1 MIKSKS
7 KVILTL
13 IFIMIISIVAS
24 LSAMTGIAFADSDS
38 SDFKTGHGTAES
50 PYEITSVEEFNN
62 VRYHLGAHFKQKD
75 NLDLSGSEFSPIG
88 SVTFPF
94 TGYYDGGQYQ
104 ISNVHIKQNSN
115 NVGLFAFVDNGGV
128 VENLKIVNAE
138 IKGEYNVGSIAG
150 TNRGLVIGCV
160 SAADVLGNGA
170 VGGIVGLNAVGGK
183 VKECGNTGNVYS
195 NKTEGMYV
203 GGIVGVNNSLVQNCY
218 NHGRINS
225 EDNTSITYSGGIVG
239 LNDGESYK
247 AEIDHCYNIGN
258 IFGNARG
265 QVAGDNIKGKIN
277 DCKWQASELN
287 KVASF
292 DSGIISNAVVLD
304 RKGFGSAS
312 SFNGWDFNGIWKY
325 IKSKSEYPLLNR
337 EYVEVESVSF
347 EESKIALR
355 QGDSLELKAVVK
367 PIHATENKAK
377 LKLNSNIPG
386 VILNS
391 NNVLSVAKTIKHDT
405 VINITA
411 TAENK
416 SAKLTVTVAKIQV
429 DSIKLINLDGK
440 NEISSLHGLHF
451 KGEIS
456 PNDAT
461 YKGVKYEVD
470 SSFAEITA
478 DGFLTIKENAPIGTK
493 ITVSAVSVD
502 NPIKSHSLT
511 VTVVKEP
518 VTSVEINSQN
528 SFKVTG
534 SLRLSAK
541 VLPVQASVKDIT
553 YKIVSSTA
561 DGASLIDNVLTA
573 RGLGTITVVAEADG
587 VKSEEFT
594 VQVLKEPV
602 TGIIWNTKDRVTCGD
617 ILVLNATAIP
627 ANATFGEIQ
636 YKIVGDNTAH
646 ATIVD
651 GVLHATTAG
660 TVTVRAIADDFVSDK
675 EIIIDKVPVE
685 SIELNF
691 ADSFKH
697 TESLVLD
704 VNIAPENA
712 TYKNDIIYEI
722 LDDSAD
728 SRIESGI
735 LYAEKP
741 GTVTVKVTADGIS
754 AEKAISV
761 LKESVQS
768 VSLNA
773 VYQESNNGE
782 TYQFVASV
790 YPANATNQ
798 DVIYILKSG
807 KATLSE
813 TGLLL
818 IDPTIPAGSLI
829 EVYAIVDG
837 IESSIYEIKSGRID
851 VESVS
856 LVPET
861 ETIKV
866 GEGVRLIT
874 STIPAVVS
882 NPGVTYIVD
891 GNAEVIDGVLYVFD
905 TEAVGTIVNV
915 TAVVDGV
922 ESQVVSINVVATPVE
937 NVTFACA
944 NSFKVTGSLKLTV
957 TVYPQSATD
966 KTVAYTIISGKEIG
980 AEIIDGYLY
989 AEKIGVVKV
998 RATVGDI
1005 SRDLVVCVQKEPVTK
1020 IVFTS
1025 PISVKVNNALKLS
1038 ATAYPLNATFKD
1050 VSFELIHNDINAE
1063 IIDGNTLF
1071 SSQVGKVTV
1080 RVIADDTYED
1090 FEIEVIKEPVTGL
1103 VFAKTTF
1110 KHTESLNLVTRV
1122 LPGNA
1127 TYNEVSYTILNNYVG
1142 YKDIGAR
1149 IENGRLYANEP
1160 GFIRLLI
1167 TTDNGDY
1174 SETVEIEVTKEPVI
1188 GITMADFDEPLRL
1201 DYRYRVGQIDLGT
1214 IVYPLN
1220 ATYQH
1225 IEYSIEEVNCI
1236 AIRNGDIITVTLLDL
1251 MTTKEGIATDEQA
1264 SITVKAVA
1272 DGVEFYK
1279 TYVFHKYDLADE
1291 NEIIFN
1297 PNSRNFKTS
1306 GQFDFS
1312 ISLPEKVTCKDID
1325 VKITNQDSDG
1335 IEYVDAKLFNN
1346 NGLYTIKANFPGTL
1360 TVQVTSLSSGQSKD
1374 FIVDVDAENVVNSV
1388 LGLQV
1393 VVSEQDKEGET
1404 SVEATG
1410 SYSFADVKVYN
1421 QYTLLRVKQNSTL
1434 SWRGFGYAT
1443 DKTLKV
1449 TYSSMSQFELRAYKD
1464 KDGRIPLSQDNDYF
1478 KLDEDTITIKLDAPA
1493 KSEFYICAVNKKS
1506 GKASSFTKLIID
1518 SAYINDIRKTTIS
1531 SDGVI
1536 SGLESIET
1544 KYIEKVVVSIKHS
1557 PTGIVLTKEIKTSI
1571 PTVILQLYNRNLGG
1585 YFDVEYEVY
1594 FKQTLSDNSI
1604 HTYSYKR
1611 DFKKEGSSDNS
1622 FKGLSGTY
1630 SYREYPSKYSSIVW
1644 LDNYSNTSSSYKFEN
1659 EVKAVYVYSSY
1670 NTTKTTFFEFN
1681 NDSSN
1686 TTDFYLNKYS
1696 FNSTAG
1702 NNAISVNHSGG
1713 FNLITNGDIKITA
1726 ANDSNGQNVLYMPY
1740 ANLTINNNGAL
1751 TLIAGDGANGSNG
1764 TSYDRNE
1771 SDGGSGNPPS
1781 GESGTRGGNGGIAIY
1796 ANNLNLSTS
1805 NGALTIRGG
1814 NGGNGG
1820 TGGNGHGSDRG
1831 GRPKAGNGGA
1841 GGAGGSGGSAI
1852 VVSNSLV
1859 LDVSTNSINIISGNG
1874 GNGGNGGHGGHGRD
1888 AHYSDH
1894 GGDGGVGG
1902 KAGNGG
1908 NAIQTYS
1915 LNLKS
1920 TTGTISITTGNGGKG
1935 GNGGDGGDGYYNFGN
1950 ADNGSGA
1957 NGGNSG
1963 DSGSVIVSSFTGNKT
1978 QFNNCISLGT
1988 VCSGGSKGS
1997 NGTGNG
2003 NAASGS
2009 PRDGYA
2015 GTVGKKVS

>member
-239 LNDGESYK
+239 LNDGGSYK

-265 QVAGDNIKGKIN
+265 QVVGDNIKGKIN

-287 KVASF
+287 KAASF

-391 NNVLSVAKTIKHDT
+391 NNVLSVAKTVKPDT

-798 DVIYILKSG
+798 EVIYILKSG

-1110 KHTESLNLVTRV
+1110 KHTESLNLVTRI

-1174 SETVEIEVTKEPVI
+1174 SETVEIEVIKEPVI

-1201 DYRYRVGQIDLGT
+1201 DYGYRVGQIDLGT

-1236 AIRNGDIITVTLLDL
+1236 AVRNGNIVTVTLLNL
-1251 MTTKEGIATDEQA
+1251 KTTDDGIAVDEQA
-1264 SITVKAVA
+1264 LITVKAVA

-1279 TYVFHKYDLADE
+1279 TYVFHKCDLADE
-1291 NEIIFN
+1291 KEIIL
-1297 PNSRNFKTS
+1297 NSNGETFKTS
-1306 GQFDFS
+1306 GRLDFS
-1312 ISLPEKVTCKDID
+1312 ISLPENITYKALSVTIDDD
-1325 VKITNQDSDG
+1325 VKSAIG
-1335 IEYVDAKLFNN
+1335 AELHFNN
-1346 NGLYTIKANFPGTL
+1346 ETNSGYITAIYPGTIKLHVMSLCGSTSADFEI
-1360 TVQVTSLSSGQSKD
+1360 TVEKEMVHT
-1374 FIVDVDAENVVNSV
+1374 AV

-1393 VVSEQDKEGET
+1393 KSNTELDKMIYKEGEQSIEAVGKYKPADT
-1404 SVEATG
+1404 SNWK
-1410 SYSFADVKVYN
+1410 SYSGIEVQQGSEIMF
-1421 QYTLLRVKQNSTL
+1421 
-1434 SWRGFGYAT
+1434 RGFGYAE
-1443 DKTLKV
+1443 DKSLPV
-1449 TYSSMSQFELRAYKD
+1449 TYWRATDFELRFYKD
-1464 KDGRIPLSQDNDYF
+1464 NKEITDENILNSYF
-1478 KLDEDTITIKLDAPA
+1478 SERTIEKIKINLNAPVT
-1493 KSEFYICAVNKKS
+1493 EEIYICAVAKNGVESKR
-1506 GKASSFTKLIID
+1506 TKLVIQFKF
-1518 SAYINDIRKTTIS
+1518 INEVKNMRITP
-1531 SDGVI
+1531 DGVI
-1536 SGLESIET
+1536 TGLESIVNEEN
-1544 KYIEKVVVSIKHS
+1544 KDKADAIEKVIVRIRHS
-1557 PTGIVLTKEIKTSI
+1557 STNIVFTKEIYTNV
-1571 PTVILQLYNRNLGG
+1571 PTVVLQLYNKSLGG
-1585 YFDVEYEVY
+1585 YFDVEYEVH
-1594 FKQTLSDNSI
+1594 FIQTISDKK
-1604 HTYSYKR
+1604 HRYSYKR
-1611 DFKKEGSSDNS
+1611 EFKKEGSSDNS
-1622 FKGLSGTY
+1622 FKGLSAYYY
-1630 SYREYPSKYSSIVW
+1630 SYFDYASDYSGIIW
-1644 LDNYSNTSSSYKFEN
+1644 LDNYSNNSSLYEFGSKI
-1659 EVKAVYVYSSY
+1659 KAVYVYNSSNVTRYTSYKFTGDKNNQIDLYLHNYGISAPSDKDAILVNNGGCGLKLKVIGSSNITGGSGSVGY
-1670 NTTKTTFFEFN
+1670 NGRSGINCSGSLILEGDNLNVSGGIGGTGYTGDKGNTGSAGGQN
-1681 NDSSN
+1681 NDGYGTKGGVGS
-1686 TTDFYLNKYS
+1686 
-1696 FNSTAG
+1696 AG
-1702 NNAISVNHSGG
+1702 KTGGQGLMGGSAITCTS
-1713 FNLITNGDIKITA
+1713 
-1726 ANDSNGQNVLYMPY
+1726 
-1740 ANLTINNNGAL
+1740 LTINLNVLNATGGRGG
-1751 TLIAGDGANGSNG
+1751 TGGQGGQGGTGGRGGDGRDGSFAVY
-1764 TSYDRNE
+1764 SR
-1771 SDGGSGNPPS
+1771 SGGD
-1781 GESGTRGGNGGIAIY
+1781 
-1796 ANNLNLSTS
+1796 
-1805 NGALTIRGG
+1805 
-1814 NGGNGG
+1814 GGNGG
-1820 TGGNGHGSDRG
+1820 TGGRG
-1831 GRPKAGNGGA
+1831 GQGGTGGYAIKATSVNQAQGSISVCGGAAGYAGA
-1841 GGAGGSGGSAI
+1841 GGIAGYGGSGGRGGDHMVNDGKEPDGNTGSRGSAGSSGSSGYKGSALYGI
-1852 VVSNSLV
+1852 SL
-1859 LDVSTNSINIISGNG
+1859 SGN
-1874 GNGGNGGHGGHGRD
+1874 N
-1888 AHYSDH
+1888 
-1894 GGDGGVGG
+1894 V
-1902 KAGNGG
+1902 
-1908 NAIQTYS
+1908 
-1915 LNLKS
+1915 
-1920 TTGTISITTGNGGKG
+1920 TIG
-1935 GNGGDGGDGYYNFGN
+1935 
-1950 ADNGSGA
+1950 
-1957 NGGNSG
+1957 
-1963 DSGSVIVSSFTGNKT
+1963 
-1978 QFNNCISLGT
+1978 
-1988 VCSGGSKGS
+1988 
-1997 NGTGNG
+1997 
-2003 NAASGS
+2003 
-2009 PRDGYA
+2009 
-2015 GTVGKKVS
+2015 

>member
-1 MIKSKS
+1 M
-7 KVILTL
+7 
-13 IFIMIISIVAS
+13 AS

-239 LNDGESYK
+239 LNDGGSYK

-287 KVASF
+287 KAASF
-292 DSGIISNAVVLD
+292 DSGNISNAVVLD

-312 SFNGWDFNGIWKY
+312 SFNGWDFNDIWKY

-347 EESKIALR
+347 EESKIAIR

-391 NNVLSVAKTIKHDT
+391 NNVLSVAKTVKPDT

-502 NPIKSHSLT
+502 NPIKSHSIT

-704 VNIAPENA
+704 VNVAPENA

-798 DVIYILKSG
+798 DVTYILKSG

-874 STIPAVVS
+874 STILAVVS
-882 NPGVTYIVD
+882 NPGITYIVD
-891 GNAEVIDGVLYVFD
+891 GNAEVMDGVLYVFD

-1025 PISVKVNNALKLS
+1025 PFSVKVNNVLKLS

-1201 DYRYRVGQIDLGT
+1201 DYGYRVGQIDLGT

-1225 IEYSIEEVNCI
+1225 IEYSIKEVNCI

-1279 TYVFHKYDLADE
+1279 TYVFHKCDLT
-1291 NEIIFN
+1291 NEKEIVL
-1297 PNSRNFKTS
+1297 NSNGETFKTS
-1306 GQFDFS
+1306 GRLDFS
-1312 ISLPEKVTCKDID
+1312 IALPENITYKALSVTID
-1325 VKITNQDSDG
+1325 EEVKNALGVEFNFDNKTNSGYIT
-1335 IEYVDAKLFNN
+1335 
-1346 NGLYTIKANFPGTL
+1346 ANYPGTIPVHVISL
-1360 TVQVTSLSSGQSKD
+1360 CGGTSTD
-1374 FIVDVDAENVVNSV
+1374 FEIIVEKEMVNTAV

-1393 VVSEQDKEGET
+1393 KITNTDLDNKIYKEGEQ
-1404 SVEATG
+1404 SIEAVGRYKPADTANWK
-1410 SYSFADVKVYN
+1410 SYSGIEVQQGSEIMF
-1421 QYTLLRVKQNSTL
+1421 
-1434 SWRGFGYAT
+1434 RGFGFAE
-1443 DKTLKV
+1443 DKSLPV
-1449 TYSSMSQFELRAYKD
+1449 TYGSASDFKLKFYKD
-1464 KDGRIPLSQDNDYF
+1464 DKEITDPNILNNYF
-1478 KLDEDTITIKLDAPA
+1478 SEITGDKIKIALNAPVTEEIYVCVEA
-1493 KSEFYICAVNKKS
+1493 AS
-1506 GKASSFTKLIID
+1506 GVQSKRTKLVIQFKF
-1518 SAYINDIRKTTIS
+1518 INEIKNMHINNA
-1531 SDGVI
+1531 GVMT
-1536 SGLESIET
+1536 GLENIVNENAINEADR
-1544 KYIEKVVVSIKHS
+1544 IEKVVVRIRHS
-1557 PTGIVLTKEIKTSI
+1557 STGISLTKEIYTNV
-1571 PTVILQLYNRNLGG
+1571 PTVILQLYNSNIGG
-1585 YFDVEYEVY
+1585 YFDVEYEVH
-1594 FKQTLSDNSI
+1594 FVQKISDSE
-1604 HTYSYKR
+1604 HRYSYKR
-1611 DFKKEGSSDNS
+1611 SFKKDNSSDNS
-1622 FKGLSGTY
+1622 FKGLTGKYTVR
-1630 SYREYPSKYSSIVW
+1630 SYTAGFNSIVW
-1644 LDNYSNTSSSYKFEN
+1644 LDNNSNYASSYTFN
-1659 EVKAVYVYSSY
+1659 EQVKAVYIY
-1670 NTTKTTFFEFN
+1670 NRTNYTASTCLKFTGDRKNQIDLYLHNYGISAPSDNDAILVN
-1681 NDSSN
+1681 NG
-1686 TTDFYLNKYS
+1686 
-1696 FNSTAG
+1696 NSG
-1702 NNAISVNHSGG
+1702 LKLKVIG
-1713 FNLITNGDIKITA
+1713 
-1726 ANDSNGQNVLYMPY
+1726 DSN
-1740 ANLTINNNGAL
+1740 I
-1751 TLIAGDGANGSNG
+1751 
-1764 TSYDRNE
+1764 R
-1771 SDGGSGNPPS
+1771 GGSGSVGNNGRS
-1781 GESGTRGGNGGIAIY
+1781 GINCSGFLILEGD
-1796 ANNLNLSTS
+1796 NLN
-1805 NGALTIRGG
+1805 IY
-1814 NGGNGG
+1814 GG
-1820 TGGNGHGSDRG
+1820 TGGTGNKGAQGTIGTTG
-1831 GRPKAGNGGA
+1831 GRNSDGYGTKGGKGGTGEIGEQGYTGGNAITCRSLSIELNTLYAVGGQ
-1841 GGAGGSGGSAI
+1841 GGTGGQGGQGGTGGTGGTGRDGSFGVYSKSGG
-1852 VVSNSLV
+1852 
-1859 LDVSTNSINIISGNG
+1859 D
-1874 GNGGNGGHGGHGRD
+1874 
-1888 AHYSDH
+1888 

-1902 KAGNGG
+1902 
-1908 NAIQTYS
+1908 Q
-1915 LNLKS
+1915 
-1920 TTGTISITTGNGGKG
+1920 GGKG
-1935 GNGGDGGDGYYNFGN
+1935 GIGGHAIRATSVSKTVGTINVYGGNAGTAGAGGIAGYGGSGGRGGDHMINDGKEPDGN
-1950 ADNGSGA
+1950 TGSRGSA
-1957 NGGNSG
+1957 GS
-1963 DSGSVIVSSFTGNKT
+1963 SGSSGNKGSALSG
-1978 QFNNCISLGT
+1978 ISL
-1988 VCSGGSKGS
+1988 SGNNVTIG
-1997 NGTGNG
+1997 
-2003 NAASGS
+2003 
-2009 PRDGYA
+2009 
-2015 GTVGKKVS
+2015 

>member
-1 MIKSKS
+1 
-7 KVILTL
+7 
-13 IFIMIISIVAS
+13 
-24 LSAMTGIAFADSDS
+24 MTGIAFADSDS

-239 LNDGESYK
+239 L
-247 AEIDHCYNIGN
+247 
-258 IFGNARG
+258 
-265 QVAGDNIKGKIN
+265 
-277 DCKWQASELN
+277 
-287 KVASF
+287 
-292 DSGIISNAVVLD
+292 
-304 RKGFGSAS
+304 
-312 SFNGWDFNGIWKY
+312 
-325 IKSKSEYPLLNR
+325 
-337 EYVEVESVSF
+337 
-347 EESKIALR
+347 
-355 QGDSLELKAVVK
+355 
-367 PIHATENKAK
+367 
-377 LKLNSNIPG
+377 
-386 VILNS
+386 
-391 NNVLSVAKTIKHDT
+391 
-405 VINITA
+405 
-411 TAENK
+411 
-416 SAKLTVTVAKIQV
+416 
-429 DSIKLINLDGK
+429 
-440 NEISSLHGLHF
+440 
-451 KGEIS
+451 
-456 PNDAT
+456 
-461 YKGVKYEVD
+461 
-470 SSFAEITA
+470 
-478 DGFLTIKENAPIGTK
+478 
-493 ITVSAVSVD
+493 
-502 NPIKSHSLT
+502 
-511 VTVVKEP
+511 
-518 VTSVEINSQN
+518 
-528 SFKVTG
+528 
-534 SLRLSAK
+534 
-541 VLPVQASVKDIT
+541 
-553 YKIVSSTA
+553 
-561 DGASLIDNVLTA
+561 
-573 RGLGTITVVAEADG
+573 
-587 VKSEEFT
+587 
-594 VQVLKEPV
+594 
-602 TGIIWNTKDRVTCGD
+602 
-617 ILVLNATAIP
+617 
-627 ANATFGEIQ
+627 
-636 YKIVGDNTAH
+636 
-646 ATIVD
+646 
-651 GVLHATTAG
+651 
-660 TVTVRAIADDFVSDK
+660 
-675 EIIIDKVPVE
+675 E

-704 VNIAPENA
+704 VNVAPENA

-798 DVIYILKSG
+798 DVTYILKSG

-882 NPGVTYIVD
+882 NPGITYIVD
-891 GNAEVIDGVLYVFD
+891 GNAEVMDGVLYVFD

-1025 PISVKVNNALKLS
+1025 PFSVKVNNVLKLS

-1201 DYRYRVGQIDLGT
+1201 DYGYRVGQIDLGT

-1225 IEYSIEEVNCI
+1225 IEYSI
-1236 AIRNGDIITVTLLDL
+1236 
-1251 MTTKEGIATDEQA
+1251 KE
-1264 SITVKAVA
+1264 S
-1272 DGVEFYK
+1272 
-1279 TYVFHKYDLADE
+1279 
-1291 NEIIFN
+1291 
-1297 PNSRNFKTS
+1297 
-1306 GQFDFS
+1306 
-1312 ISLPEKVTCKDID
+1312 
-1325 VKITNQDSDG
+1325 
-1335 IEYVDAKLFNN
+1335 
-1346 NGLYTIKANFPGTL
+1346 
-1360 TVQVTSLSSGQSKD
+1360 
-1374 FIVDVDAENVVNSV
+1374 
-1388 LGLQV
+1388 
-1393 VVSEQDKEGET
+1393 
-1404 SVEATG
+1404 
-1410 SYSFADVKVYN
+1410 
-1421 QYTLLRVKQNSTL
+1421 
-1434 SWRGFGYAT
+1434 
-1443 DKTLKV
+1443 
-1449 TYSSMSQFELRAYKD
+1449 
-1464 KDGRIPLSQDNDYF
+1464 
-1478 KLDEDTITIKLDAPA
+1478 
-1493 KSEFYICAVNKKS
+1493 
-1506 GKASSFTKLIID
+1506 
-1518 SAYINDIRKTTIS
+1518 
-1531 SDGVI
+1531 
-1536 SGLESIET
+1536 
-1544 KYIEKVVVSIKHS
+1544 
-1557 PTGIVLTKEIKTSI
+1557 
-1571 PTVILQLYNRNLGG
+1571 
-1585 YFDVEYEVY
+1585 
-1594 FKQTLSDNSI
+1594 
-1604 HTYSYKR
+1604 
-1611 DFKKEGSSDNS
+1611 
-1622 FKGLSGTY
+1622 
-1630 SYREYPSKYSSIVW
+1630 
-1644 LDNYSNTSSSYKFEN
+1644 
-1659 EVKAVYVYSSY
+1659 
-1670 NTTKTTFFEFN
+1670 
-1681 NDSSN
+1681 
-1686 TTDFYLNKYS
+1686 
-1696 FNSTAG
+1696 
-1702 NNAISVNHSGG
+1702 
-1713 FNLITNGDIKITA
+1713 
-1726 ANDSNGQNVLYMPY
+1726 
-1740 ANLTINNNGAL
+1740 
-1751 TLIAGDGANGSNG
+1751 
-1764 TSYDRNE
+1764 
-1771 SDGGSGNPPS
+1771 
-1781 GESGTRGGNGGIAIY
+1781 
-1796 ANNLNLSTS
+1796 
-1805 NGALTIRGG
+1805 
-1814 NGGNGG
+1814 
-1820 TGGNGHGSDRG
+1820 
-1831 GRPKAGNGGA
+1831 
-1841 GGAGGSGGSAI
+1841 
-1852 VVSNSLV
+1852 
-1859 LDVSTNSINIISGNG
+1859 
-1874 GNGGNGGHGGHGRD
+1874 
-1888 AHYSDH
+1888 
-1894 GGDGGVGG
+1894 
-1902 KAGNGG
+1902 
-1908 NAIQTYS
+1908 
-1915 LNLKS
+1915 
-1920 TTGTISITTGNGGKG
+1920 
-1935 GNGGDGGDGYYNFGN
+1935 
-1950 ADNGSGA
+1950 
-1957 NGGNSG
+1957 
-1963 DSGSVIVSSFTGNKT
+1963 
-1978 QFNNCISLGT
+1978 
-1988 VCSGGSKGS
+1988 
-1997 NGTGNG
+1997 
-2003 NAASGS
+2003 
-2009 PRDGYA
+2009 
-2015 GTVGKKVS
+2015 

>member
-1 MIKSKS
+1 M
-7 KVILTL
+7 
-13 IFIMIISIVAS
+13 AS

-239 LNDGESYK
+239 L
-247 AEIDHCYNIGN
+247 
-258 IFGNARG
+258 
-265 QVAGDNIKGKIN
+265 
-277 DCKWQASELN
+277 
-287 KVASF
+287 
-292 DSGIISNAVVLD
+292 
-304 RKGFGSAS
+304 
-312 SFNGWDFNGIWKY
+312 
-325 IKSKSEYPLLNR
+325 
-337 EYVEVESVSF
+337 
-347 EESKIALR
+347 
-355 QGDSLELKAVVK
+355 
-367 PIHATENKAK
+367 
-377 LKLNSNIPG
+377 
-386 VILNS
+386 
-391 NNVLSVAKTIKHDT
+391 
-405 VINITA
+405 
-411 TAENK
+411 
-416 SAKLTVTVAKIQV
+416 
-429 DSIKLINLDGK
+429 
-440 NEISSLHGLHF
+440 
-451 KGEIS
+451 
-456 PNDAT
+456 
-461 YKGVKYEVD
+461 
-470 SSFAEITA
+470 
-478 DGFLTIKENAPIGTK
+478 
-493 ITVSAVSVD
+493 
-502 NPIKSHSLT
+502 
-511 VTVVKEP
+511 
-518 VTSVEINSQN
+518 
-528 SFKVTG
+528 
-534 SLRLSAK
+534 
-541 VLPVQASVKDIT
+541 
-553 YKIVSSTA
+553 
-561 DGASLIDNVLTA
+561 
-573 RGLGTITVVAEADG
+573 
-587 VKSEEFT
+587 
-594 VQVLKEPV
+594 
-602 TGIIWNTKDRVTCGD
+602 
-617 ILVLNATAIP
+617 
-627 ANATFGEIQ
+627 
-636 YKIVGDNTAH
+636 
-646 ATIVD
+646 
-651 GVLHATTAG
+651 
-660 TVTVRAIADDFVSDK
+660 
-675 EIIIDKVPVE
+675 E

-704 VNIAPENA
+704 VNVAPENA

-798 DVIYILKSG
+798 DVTYILKSG

-882 NPGVTYIVD
+882 NPGITYIVD
-891 GNAEVIDGVLYVFD
+891 GNAEVMDGVLYVFD

-1025 PISVKVNNALKLS
+1025 PFSVKVNNVLKLS

-1201 DYRYRVGQIDLGT
+1201 DYGYRVGQIDLGT

-1225 IEYSIEEVNCI
+1225 IEYSI
-1236 AIRNGDIITVTLLDL
+1236 
-1251 MTTKEGIATDEQA
+1251 KE
-1264 SITVKAVA
+1264 S
-1272 DGVEFYK
+1272 
-1279 TYVFHKYDLADE
+1279 
-1291 NEIIFN
+1291 
-1297 PNSRNFKTS
+1297 
-1306 GQFDFS
+1306 
-1312 ISLPEKVTCKDID
+1312 
-1325 VKITNQDSDG
+1325 
-1335 IEYVDAKLFNN
+1335 
-1346 NGLYTIKANFPGTL
+1346 
-1360 TVQVTSLSSGQSKD
+1360 
-1374 FIVDVDAENVVNSV
+1374 
-1388 LGLQV
+1388 
-1393 VVSEQDKEGET
+1393 
-1404 SVEATG
+1404 
-1410 SYSFADVKVYN
+1410 
-1421 QYTLLRVKQNSTL
+1421 
-1434 SWRGFGYAT
+1434 
-1443 DKTLKV
+1443 
-1449 TYSSMSQFELRAYKD
+1449 
-1464 KDGRIPLSQDNDYF
+1464 
-1478 KLDEDTITIKLDAPA
+1478 
-1493 KSEFYICAVNKKS
+1493 
-1506 GKASSFTKLIID
+1506 
-1518 SAYINDIRKTTIS
+1518 
-1531 SDGVI
+1531 
-1536 SGLESIET
+1536 
-1544 KYIEKVVVSIKHS
+1544 
-1557 PTGIVLTKEIKTSI
+1557 
-1571 PTVILQLYNRNLGG
+1571 
-1585 YFDVEYEVY
+1585 
-1594 FKQTLSDNSI
+1594 
-1604 HTYSYKR
+1604 
-1611 DFKKEGSSDNS
+1611 
-1622 FKGLSGTY
+1622 
-1630 SYREYPSKYSSIVW
+1630 
-1644 LDNYSNTSSSYKFEN
+1644 
-1659 EVKAVYVYSSY
+1659 
-1670 NTTKTTFFEFN
+1670 
-1681 NDSSN
+1681 
-1686 TTDFYLNKYS
+1686 
-1696 FNSTAG
+1696 
-1702 NNAISVNHSGG
+1702 
-1713 FNLITNGDIKITA
+1713 
-1726 ANDSNGQNVLYMPY
+1726 
-1740 ANLTINNNGAL
+1740 
-1751 TLIAGDGANGSNG
+1751 
-1764 TSYDRNE
+1764 
-1771 SDGGSGNPPS
+1771 
-1781 GESGTRGGNGGIAIY
+1781 
-1796 ANNLNLSTS
+1796 
-1805 NGALTIRGG
+1805 
-1814 NGGNGG
+1814 
-1820 TGGNGHGSDRG
+1820 
-1831 GRPKAGNGGA
+1831 
-1841 GGAGGSGGSAI
+1841 
-1852 VVSNSLV
+1852 
-1859 LDVSTNSINIISGNG
+1859 
-1874 GNGGNGGHGGHGRD
+1874 
-1888 AHYSDH
+1888 
-1894 GGDGGVGG
+1894 
-1902 KAGNGG
+1902 
-1908 NAIQTYS
+1908 
-1915 LNLKS
+1915 
-1920 TTGTISITTGNGGKG
+1920 
-1935 GNGGDGGDGYYNFGN
+1935 
-1950 ADNGSGA
+1950 
-1957 NGGNSG
+1957 
-1963 DSGSVIVSSFTGNKT
+1963 
-1978 QFNNCISLGT
+1978 
-1988 VCSGGSKGS
+1988 
-1997 NGTGNG
+1997 
-2003 NAASGS
+2003 
-2009 PRDGYA
+2009 
-2015 GTVGKKVS
+2015 